1 MYFVS
6 GDLEIH
12 PTCHGIEIPEVGNKL
27 GEGALICVCKSY
39 PFMYTYD
46 VIFACKMVSSVRA

>member
-12 PTCHGIEIPEVGNKL
+12 PTCHGIEIPEAGNRL
-27 GEGALICVCKSY
+27 GEGERERDLICVCKSY
-39 PFMYTYD
+39 PSMYTYL
-46 VIFACKMVSSVRA
+46 